1 MNYRLQNADKTSGF
15 TINTHQKCLK
25 FDDKTPKNALK
36 FMQKMRQIF
45 SELSVWRLRP
55 KFYLKKPC
63 VSLFVVGVLRCGL
76 EFNIK
81 KNFVFFVAFLGIF
94 TSALKADY
102 TGILPPSI
110 TLAGGKSETHK
121 AIADCSSTWE
131 CTFGYK
137 PPGGGYDFT
146 YSTSGN
152 GSSTLMLN
160 LTLPQIQTAKKPQ
173 PLFI

>member
-1 MNYRLQNADKTSGF
+1 MNYRLQNAEKTSGF

-76 EFNIK
+76 EFHIK
-81 KNFVFFVAFLGIF
+81 RNFVFFVAFLGIF

-102 TGILPPSI
+102 TRTLPSSI

-121 AIADCSSTWE
+121 AMLIVVAL
-131 CTFGYK
+131 GNA
-137 PPGGGYDFT
+137 PLA
-146 YSTSGN
+146 TSRRAVDMI
-152 GSSTLMLN
+152 L
-160 LTLPQIQTAKKPQ
+160 LTRQAATAHQ
-173 PLFI
+173 P